1 MARKICLRESIVQAY
16 IDAELAAEAMVLT
29 LAHIDACSKCKYVL
43 DEAIT
48 EQQIVSSA
56 LAPEMELSVP
66 TVRLRA
72 RIARA
77 IKADHHITTY

>member
-1 MARKICLRESIVQAY
+1 MARIICLRESIVQAY
-16 IDAELAAEAMVLT
+16 IDAELVAEAIVLT
-29 LAHIDACSKCKYVL
+29 LAHIDACPQCKYVL

-56 LAPEMELSVP
+56 LASEMELSVP

-72 RIARA
+72 RIDGA